1 MKRLVCLVL
10 LLCLALLLPACGI
23 LPEGSAAAAVAE
35 TPLPTTEPTPEPTPT
50 PTPPPTEWTI
60 TDESAEEIL
69 ALAELPSLERIDAT
83 ASTEYDALLQLR
95 EKLPDCD
102 IRWEYEFQGVRYPSD
117 TTELKVTDMTG
128 LEDALRYLPALT
140 DVDLLEAGAEI
151 EDLDRFSEI
160 RPDVFWLWE
169 FRFHGFVI
177 RTDILVYSSLQPI
190 GFVPHDD
197 AYYYPILKYCTKLKA
212 LDLGH
217 NSLKDISP
225 IGKMTDL
232 QILILA
238 DDHLT
243 DASCLANLKDLIYLE
258 LFMNDELEDFSFL
271 KSLTKLKD
279 LNLCYCTHLTSLDFM
294 DYMPDLEFMLVK
306 YTGLDVD
313 YYNEMKASH
322 PQTRMVF
329 WDGDRESTN
338 SGWRDTPRNHM
349 IRSAFANWPSIVR
362 YDYYNDMDFEFYGKI
377 YPITY
382 YVRED

>member
-1 MKRLVCLVL
+1 
-10 LLCLALLLPACGI
+10 
-23 LPEGSAAAAVAE
+23 
-35 TPLPTTEPTPEPTPT
+35 
-50 PTPPPTEWTI
+50 
-60 TDESAEEIL
+60 
-69 ALAELPSLERIDAT
+69 
-83 ASTEYDALLQLR
+83 
-95 EKLPDCD
+95 
-102 IRWEYEFQGVRYPSD
+102 
-117 TTELKVTDMTG
+117 MTG